1 MSKHTPNPIRRIVAR
16 VIARLS
22 TFGPVSPGAAIPAD
36 AKPIKES
43 EDDAVLDTS
52 PATDRAGGGDED
64 DASAEGGEPKGS
76 QGSGDDEDDESPDG
90 DTSARPSDGNDTDP
104 GATEAD
110 DGVLK
115 AQASAVRA
123 AVDALLSTP
132 DDSPSG
138 KLAIKFTP
146 NITKEMIEE
155 YEREVEKGNTAGAL
169 ANLMGRALSEAME
182 LYDEKRVLPV
192 EQTLAEAK
200 RNAENDKK
208 VAAWAAANKE
218 DAANPD
224 LWAKM
229 VEIYNGFVSTKGA
242 RRADRVTMDQ
252 LAIMAKAELPAASR
266 GKRAKTPATPEA
278 QKREAIAAARTPG
291 AIGVT
296 KPKATAPAKGKV
308 GHDGAGYREHLKQTS
323 RDLW

>member
-1 MSKHTPNPIRRIVAR
+1 MSKNTSNPIRRIVAR
-16 VIARLS
+16 MIARLS
-22 TFGPVSPGAAIPAD
+22 TFGPVSPGASIPAD
-36 AKPIKES
+36 AKPIPES

-52 PATDRAGGGDED
+52 KPTDRAGGGDDED
-64 DASAEGGEPKGS
+64 DTAEGGEPKGS
-76 QGSGDDEDDESPDG
+76 QGSGADEDDESDDG
-90 DTSARPSDGNDTDP
+90 DTSARPSDGDDTDP

-132 DDSPSG
+132 DDTPSG
-138 KLAIKFTP
+138 KLSVKFTP
-146 NITKEMIEE
+146 NITKEMIAE
-155 YEREVEKGNTAGAL
+155 YEAEVEKGNTALAL
-169 ANLMGRALSEAME
+169 SKLMGAALSEAME

-266 GKRAKTPATPEA
+266 GKRAKAPTPEA
-278 QKREAIAAARTPG
+278 QKKAALGAARTPG

-296 KPKATAPAKGKV
+296 KPKAAAPAKGKV
-308 GHDGAGYREHLKQTS
+308 GHDGEGYRAHLKQTS